1 MLFALALA
9 GLVWPSG
16 GLVLRGVTLV
26 EGGAEAVRREA
37 RDLWVEDGRIAAV
50 TAAGERAAQVGVRE
64 VDGSGRFAIPGL
76 WDLHVHP
83 DDPEVWHLEPKL
95 REKEKFLGAFVLAG
109 VTGVRD
115 MGGDL
120 ALLQSWRARTEA
132 GELVGPRIVAC
143 GPLVDGPEPMWP
155 GSIAVDGPEAGRRA
169 VDELASR
176 GADFVKVYSLLSQES
191 LTAIA
196 ERARERGLAFAGHVP
211 FGLSPLDAS
220 RLGMASQE
228 HLLEMVRHLSDPERA
243 QALAR
248 ERPMPEERELARAAR
263 TAIWL
268 ETQSEARLAELCA
281 VLRENGTRVV
291 PTLTLWRRRA
301 WFDPEDPDVVRWRAI
316 LPAHIRAWWR
326 PEENVHLRDASQAST
341 DSRRALYARY
351 VEIVRALHAAGVEVL
366 PGTDTGGNP
375 NLVPGWSLHDE
386 LEIFV
391 RECGMSAAQALHA
404 ATAGAAALAGHGE
417 ETGALREGLRADF
430 VLLAADPT
438 LEIGAT
444 RAIEGVC
451 AGGRWLDRA
460 ALDALQ
466 AELAR

>member
-1 MLFALALA
+1 MWKVTLLACVLA
-9 GLVWPSG
+9 QGSF
-16 GLVLRGVTLV
+16 VLRGATLLD
-26 EGGAEAVRREA
+26 GDARREA
-37 RDLWVEDGRIAAV
+37 RDLWIEAGRIASE
-50 TAAGERAAQVGVRE
+50 TAAGERGPTEGVRE
-64 VDGSGRFAIPGL
+64 VDASGRFVIPGL

-83 DDPEVWHLEPKL
+83 DDPEVWHLEPGA

-120 ALLQSWRARTEA
+120 ELLHSWRARITA

-143 GPLVDGPEPMWP
+143 GPLVDGPQPMWP
-155 GSIAVDGPEAGRRA
+155 GSIAVDGPETGRRA
-169 VDELASR
+169 VDELAER
-176 GADFVKVYSLLSQES
+176 GADFVKVYSLLDLQS

-211 FGLSPLDAS
+211 FNVSPLDAS

-243 QALAR
+243 RALAL
-248 ERPMPEERELARAAR
+248 ERPMPDERAAARDAR
-263 TAIWL
+263 TMIWL
-268 ETQSEARLAELCA
+268 ETQSEERLRELCA
-281 VLRENGTRVV
+281 TFKQQGTRVV
-291 PTLTLWRRRA
+291 PTLTMWRRRA
-301 WFDPEDPDVVRWRAI
+301 WYDPEDPDIVRWRAI
-316 LPAHIRAWWR
+316 LPAHIRRWWR
-326 PEENVHLRDASQAST
+326 PEENIHLRDDSPGTRATRQA
-341 DSRRALYARY
+341 LFARY
-351 VEIVRALHAAGVEVL
+351 VEIVRALHQAGVEVL

-386 LEIFV
+386 LELFV
-391 RECGMSAAQALHA
+391 LWCGMTPAEALRA
-404 ATAGAAALAGHGE
+404 ATVGAARLAGRGDVAGALSVG
-417 ETGALREGLRADF
+417 RRADL

-438 LEIGAT
+438 LDIAAT
-444 RAIEGVC
+444 RAIVGV
-451 AGGRWLDRA
+451 AAEGRWFDRD